1 MDALTDNLLTKD
13 WFVIEHN
20 SELLNEGSKWVKDDS
35 FSIACVAD
43 EASNLYV
50 DDNTIYFETSP
61 RYGKRVGGFYV
72 ERVTLDPSYV
82 VYSHVSA
89 GINEDDEQLYLY
101 KLDDKWIISDAVGS
115 DDGFAYVV
123 DNSTFAHGIS
133 DSFWLFSHAVSSEDP
148 SKAPEYTWVSDHAV
162 VYSRYV
168 ADKEDIEDVYSS
180 LRYSRSI
187 KFIPETQKYITLR
200 NNIPMPVLGLGTGG
214 LYAEETD
221 NILSNALKMGYKLF
235 DLAREYR
242 NEHVLGNVLQQRES
256 DAEIPLREEIFVESK
271 VWPDHLGFAPTFSEI
286 DASLN
291 EIRTNYIDLYLLHWP
306 VCDPNVEWMHCDTT
320 VDPEGTWRDSWLALE
335 KAYAEGLVMSI
346 GVSNFDADLLDELI
360 RFATVRPHVIQNHA
374 EPGQLDDEV
383 RLWCRDHYTIY
394 QPYASV
400 RNLHLLPVN
409 VQNNLL
415 KISQERKLSVHN
427 IALRFFVQTGYSSV
441 IPRSSK
447 LDHLKENLQ
456 IFNYD
461 LDDEDMKAL
470 GWMHGHLDKEL

>member
-1 MDALTDNLLTKD
+1 MEALTDNLLTKD

-43 EASNLYV
+43 EASNLYA
-50 DDNTIYFETSP
+50 DDNTIYLETSP
-61 RYGKRVGGFYV
+61 HYGKRVGGFYV

-82 VYSHVSA
+82 VYSHVSSS
-89 GINEDDEQLYLY
+89 IDEDDEQLYLY
-101 KLDDKWIISDAVGS
+101 RLDDKWIISDAVGGG
-115 DDGFAYVV
+115 DGFAYVV
-123 DNSTFAHGIS
+123 DNSTFAHEIS
-133 DSFWLFSHAVSSEDP
+133 GSFWLFSHAVSSADP
-148 SKAPEYTWVSDHAV
+148 SKAPEHTWVSDHTV

-168 ADKEDIEDVYSS
+168 ADIEGIEDIYSS

-187 KFIPETQKYITLR
+187 KFIPESQSYVTLR
-200 NNIPMPVLGLGTGG
+200 NNIPMPILGLGTGG
-214 LYAEETD
+214 LYPEETD
-221 NILSNALKMGYKLF
+221 TILSNALKMGYKLF
-235 DLAREYR
+235 DLAREYK
-242 NEHVLGNVLQQRES
+242 NEHLMGNALQQREG
-256 DAEIPLREEIFVESK
+256 DAEIPLREEIFLESK

-291 EIRTNYIDLYLLHWP
+291 EIRSNYIDLYLLHWP
-306 VCDPNVEWMHCDTT
+306 VCDPSVEWMHCDTT
-320 VDPEGTWRDSWLALE
+320 VDPEGTWRDSWVALE

-447 LDHLKENLQ
+447 LEHLKENLQ
-456 IFNYD
+456 VFNYD